1 MSEANVR
8 QTGPATSAESAFERA
23 VAIADRNG
31 LPGFCAWRT
40 GLERRYTV
48 MPPWYWNEQACRRR
62 YAAHIRTTLDW
73 QARERRINR
82 GNAEIQRLL
91 SGRTGHRPDR

>member
-1 MSEANVR
+1 
-8 QTGPATSAESAFERA
+8 
-23 VAIADRNG
+23 
-31 LPGFCAWRT
+31 
-40 GLERRYTV
+40 

-62 YAAHIRTTLDW
+62 YAAHIRTALDW

-91 SGRTGHRPDR
+91 CGRTGPRPDR